1 MTTSLPCLLLY
12 FYVIFNV
19 INLIQT
25 IPKGYLI
32 GASYD
37 PASSSNS
44 LFKIDPL
51 SGKFTV
57 LTPLT
62 NYRAYDVTYDF
73 IHKTFYVLGSETTLE
88 KEAAMSV
95 AKVNPF
101 NGTKNIEQLR
111 QNLPYGPDYLV
122 GIDITKRKIISEITD
137 SNLPAYLCYDNKTN
151 AFYGMEIFQSER
163 GCRLVRL
170 NPYNGTMDILSK
182 DLKDYEPSA
191 GTCHEGYYF
200 TMIVKSLDK
209 QNIIT
214 FDLSNSSTIIANKP
228 AQEYLDSFAF
238 VPL

>member
-1 MTTSLPCLLLY
+1 
-12 FYVIFNV
+12 
-19 INLIQT
+19 
-25 IPKGYLI
+25 
-32 GASYD
+32 
-37 PASSSNS
+37 
-44 LFKIDPL
+44 
-51 SGKFTV
+51 
-57 LTPLT
+57 
-62 NYRAYDVTYDF
+62 
-73 IHKTFYVLGSETTLE
+73 
-88 KEAAMSV
+88 
-95 AKVNPF
+95 
-101 NGTKNIEQLR
+101 
-111 QNLPYGPDYLV
+111 
-122 GIDITKRKIISEITD
+122 
-137 SNLPAYLCYDNKTN
+137 
-151 AFYGMEIFQSER
+151 ER

>member
-73 IHKTFYVLGSETTLE
+73 IHKIFYVLGSETTLE

-111 QNLPYGPDYLV
+111 QN
-122 GIDITKRKIISEITD
+122 
-137 SNLPAYLCYDNKTN
+137 
-151 AFYGMEIFQSER
+151 
-163 GCRLVRL
+163 
-170 NPYNGTMDILSK
+170 
-182 DLKDYEPSA
+182 
-191 GTCHEGYYF
+191 
-200 TMIVKSLDK
+200 
-209 QNIIT
+209 
-214 FDLSNSSTIIANKP
+214 
-228 AQEYLDSFAF
+228 
-238 VPL
+238 